1 MPILIVDTD
10 ETLIYY
16 NESAEEILGQHFDE
30 TGEMAMEE
38 WTGLFAVADE
48 SRRPIAKEDRP
59 MIMALSAQKPNSR
72 TLWMRGGNREW
83 RHVNITALPLFG
95 VGGQFLGALMIF
107 WEI

>member
-30 TGEMAMEE
+30 TGEMPVDQ

-48 SRRPIAKEDRP
+48 ARRTIATEDRP
-59 MIMALSAQKPNSR
+59 MMLALADRKPNSR

-83 RHVNITALPLFG
+83 RHVNITALPLMG

>member
-16 NESAEEILGQHFDE
+16 NESAENFLGQHFDE
-30 TGEMAMEE
+30 TGEMVADE

-48 SRRPIAKEDRP
+48 GRHAIAKEDRP
-59 MIMALSAQKPNSR
+59 MMMAISEQKPNSR
-72 TLWMRGGNREW
+72 TVWLRGGNREW
-83 RHVNITALPLFG
+83 RHVNITALPLIG